1 MKSKIYLSLIAM
13 IISAVG
19 CHKEENN
26 ISQATSSG
34 FSDTVVQKGS
44 DEDTTYF
51 SIRTSHQLNGTLN
64 IDVSG
69 WGIQETGLHIDASPA
84 AKVAISKYSPAH
96 QRQLDAR
103 GNQFL
108 LCAFFVTP
116 FSHQVRTFSNRDG
129 ECPMRNFLACCIA
142 AAVLA
147 VAPVG
152 SRPAEAMP
160 ISTPQAIGAGQVQSN
175 LEQAAYVCRRVWRC
189 GSWGCGWRRT
199 CYWKPR
205 PYRRCVWT
213 QWGRRC
219 W

>member
-1 MKSKIYLSLIAM
+1 MRAVSLFTD
-13 IISAVG
+13 
-19 CHKEENN
+19 C
-26 ISQATSSG
+26 
-34 FSDTVVQKGS
+34 
-44 DEDTTYF
+44 
-51 SIRTSHQLNGTLN
+51 IRVPNHLIFKRLRRTAAGPIVAASRSH
-64 IDVSG
+64 
-69 WGIQETGLHIDASPA
+69 DASPV
-84 AKVAISKYSPAH
+84 AKVAISKCSPAH

-108 LCAFFVTP
+108 LCAFSLTP
-116 FSHQVRTFSNRDG
+116 FSHQVITFSNRDG

-160 ISTPQAIGAGQVQSN
+160 VSTPQAIGAGQVQSN

-205 PYRRCVWT
+205 PHRRCVWT